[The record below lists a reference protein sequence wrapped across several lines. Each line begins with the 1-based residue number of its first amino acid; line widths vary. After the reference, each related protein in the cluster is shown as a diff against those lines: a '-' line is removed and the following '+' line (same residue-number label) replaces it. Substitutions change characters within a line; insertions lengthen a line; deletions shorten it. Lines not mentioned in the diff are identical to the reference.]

1 MIENTKEVA
10 ILFNIDLSVVLK
22 IVLNYKL
29 VKISS
34 SLRRLIVVKLDS
46 EI

>member
-1 MIENTKEVA
+1 MNTKEVA
-10 ILFNIDLSVVLK
+10 ILFNISLSVVLK

-29 VKISS
+29 IKILS
-34 SLRRLIVVKLDS
+34 SLRRLVVVKLDS